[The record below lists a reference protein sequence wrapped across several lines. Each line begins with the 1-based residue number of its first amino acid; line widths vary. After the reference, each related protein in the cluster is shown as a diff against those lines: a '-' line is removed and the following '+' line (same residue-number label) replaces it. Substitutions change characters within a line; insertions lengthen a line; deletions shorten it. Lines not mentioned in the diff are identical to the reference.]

1 MRFPTDHR
9 RAVLAALLALA
20 LAPRGA
26 AALTGREVI
35 DDAQKKNG
43 FSTWKDRTLGAHM
56 DTYSGD
62 ALTRT
67 REVEISEQ
75 TDPVGEHRTF
85 MKFTAPADVQG
96 TLFLHLSPRGAK
108 DQQWLWTPQARRV
121 RRLAEAQ
128 EDENFFGTD
137 LSYRDLELLV
147 RIQQWTDAEATAVLE
162 PQPSTVDGKSCHV
175 VVLTPKNEE
184 FPYTKY
190 RLLFE
195 TDTLLLRQV
204 DVWDQNGTL
213 VKRVLPRK
221 YERIGAYAT
230 AMESDVANV
239 PAATHTVFA
248 LRDVRYDTGVPDG
261 TFALSN
267 ISKGQ

>member
-1 MRFPTDHR
+1 MRLPTEHTG
-9 RAVLAALLALA
+9 AVLAALLTLTLVA
-20 LAPRGA
+20 RDA

-43 FSTWKDRTLGAHM
+43 FSTWKDRTLAAHM

-62 ALTRT
+62 TLART

-75 TDPVGEHRTF
+75 TDPHGEHRTF
-85 MKFTAPADVQG
+85 MKFTSPADIQG

-147 RIQQWTDAEATAVLE
+147 RIQQWTDAESTAVLE
-162 PQPSTVDGKSCHV
+162 PEPSTVDGTSCHV
-175 VVLTPKNEE
+175 VMLTPKNEE
-184 FPYTKY
+184 FPYAKY

-195 TDTLLLRQV
+195 TDGLLLRQV

-221 YERIGAYAT
+221 YHRIGGYAT
-230 AMESDVANV
+230 AIESDVANV
-239 PAATHTVFA
+239 PAATHTLFT
-248 LRDVRYDTGVPDG
+248 LRDVSYDTGVPDN
-261 TFALSN
+261 TFSLSN